1 MPVDDIATMNNPHCK
16 VAAIGQ
22 NEANRAKNSNQI
34 PGTKQKHYCHD
45 THFVVKAVDLITGH
59 EGKTE
64 AFTDTI
70 DSKEQDIKTMTS

>member
-1 MPVDDIATMNNPHCK
+1 MPVDHIATVSNPHGK

-22 NEANRAKNSNQI
+22 NEANWTKNSNQI
-34 PGTKQKHYCHD
+34 PGTKQKHYCHY

-64 AFTDTI
+64 AFTYSI
-70 DSKEQDIKTMTS
+70 DSKE